1 MHMRK
6 VRTTINLNEDVVRK
20 AKSLKINIS
29 AIAERGIIDYI
40 KELENIGRESTSYS
54 NYNID
59 NDDRQSSIR
68 KASRN
73 KSMDLSGFEPEAS
86 SMPRRR
92 SSELI
97 YKPDNAALNRA

>member
-40 KELENIGRESTSYS
+40 KELENIGRESASYS

-68 KASRN
+68 NNKNNTVRRGGDLNSCGENPHELSR
-73 KSMDLSGFEPEAS
+73 LAPYRAEP
-86 SMPRRR
+86 PRQ
-92 SSELI
+92 
-97 YKPDNAALNRA
+97 KKQ